1 MTPFA
6 TANDLEAYWKAL
18 EAGEEDRATVLL
30 TSASNQLRLKAR
42 PRDLDQEASED
53 TLLKDVLKTVV
64 LEATKR
70 AMTTPIDAPPATDY
84 SQTAGPYSENIKFFN
99 PAGDLFFKKAE
110 LKLLGIGGQVA
121 SSWTT
126 TKSKFY

>member
-18 EAGEEDRATVLL
+18 ESGEEDRATVLL

>member
-6 TANDLEAYWKAL
+6 TVTELEAYWRTL
-18 EAGEEDRATVLL
+18 DIEEQSRANALL
-30 TSASNQLRLKAR
+30 TTASNQLRLRAR
-42 PRDLDQEASED
+42 PRDLDQEATD
-53 TLLKDVLKTVV
+53 DALIKDALKTVV
-64 LEATKR
+64 MDATKR

-110 LKLLGIGGQVA
+110 LKLLGIGGQVS

>member
-6 TANDLEAYWKAL
+6 TANDLEAYWRAL